1 MYCIWILS
9 NKLDLNQETS
19 FYYNINI
26 LLIDLW
32 RSNQPTNQP
41 TCSLNSSLSV
51 SASWDERAI
60 SSGSIPSFAVPE
72 FFKFVLSTISDFRA
86 SLSRQL
92 LVQKMKRCYDSY
104 RFKFYLMGMSHP
116 INSFVVSRN
125 CWLISLSKIW
135 LLINLVNSASKILIY
150 DDS

>member
-1 MYCIWILS
+1 VYCIWILS

-32 RSNQPTNQP
+32 RSNKP

-104 RFKFYLMGMSHP
+104 RFKFYLMGMSQP

-135 LLINLVNSASKILIY
+135 LLINLLNSASKILIY
-150 DDS
+150 EDS